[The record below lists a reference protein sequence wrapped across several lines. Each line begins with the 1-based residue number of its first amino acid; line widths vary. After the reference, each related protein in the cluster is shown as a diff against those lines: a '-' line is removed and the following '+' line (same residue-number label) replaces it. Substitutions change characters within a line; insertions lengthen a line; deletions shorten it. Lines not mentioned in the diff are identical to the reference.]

1 VSMSL
6 SDAFFSLHHRDRP
19 LVLCNAWDAYS
30 ARLFE
35 AEGFEAI
42 ATSSAGVANALGYA
56 DGEDVD
62 VDELF
67 AALRRIV
74 RVVRV
79 PVSADLEAGFGIGAS
94 EAVRSVERALEA
106 GAVGGNLEDY
116 DPRARD
122 AISADAQCE
131 RIRAIKARCQVLG
144 AGFFLNARTDLMLH
158 ALGEPSTR
166 VDRTIERLQ
175 AFSAAGADGLFAPG
189 VTDAETI
196 GRIAAAV
203 DRPFNVLA
211 GPVSPTVAELAGLGV
226 ARVSVGSWPARV
238 AMGAARAAARE
249 LRDRGTFTFM
259 GGASVT
265 YDESNALF
273 ARASP

>member
-1 VSMSL
+1 MTPSE
-6 SDAFFSLHHRDRP
+6 AFFSLHHRDQP

-30 ARLFE
+30 ARVFE

-62 VDELF
+62 IDELF
-67 AALRRIV
+67 ASLRRIV

-79 PVSADLEAGFGIGAS
+79 PVSADLEAGFGIDAAA
-94 EAVRSVERALEA
+94 AVRSVERALDA

-122 AISADAQCE
+122 VISVDLHCE
-131 RIRAIKARCQVLG
+131 RIRAIKARCEALG
-144 AGFFLNARTDLMLH
+144 ARFFLNARTDVMLH
-158 ALGEPSTR
+158 ALGDASTR
-166 VDRTIERLQ
+166 VDRTIERLR

-189 VTDAETI
+189 VSDARTI
-196 GRIAAAV
+196 ERIAAAL

-211 GPVSPTVAELAGLGV
+211 GPATPSVAELGRLGV
-226 ARVSVGSWPARV
+226 RRISVGSWPARI
-238 AMGAARAAARE
+238 AMGAARGAARE
-249 LRDRGTFTFM
+249 LRDRGTFAFTA
-259 GGASVT
+259 GPAVT

-273 ARASP
+273 ARR

>member
-1 VSMSL
+1 MSAA
-6 SDAFFSLHHRDRP
+6 DTFFALHQSDRP

-35 AEGFEAI
+35 AQGFAAI

-79 PVSADLEAGFGIGAS
+79 PVSADLEAGFGVAAAA
-94 EAVRSVERALEA
+94 AVRTVERAIEA

-122 AISADAQCE
+122 VISTEAQCE
-131 RIRAIKARCQVLG
+131 RIQAVKARCEALG
-144 AGFFLNARTDLMLH
+144 VRFFLNARTDLMLH
-158 ALGEPSTR
+158 ALGDAATR
-166 VDRTIERLQ
+166 VDRTIGRLQ
-175 AFSAAGADGLFAPG
+175 AYAAAGADGVFAPG
-189 VTDAETI
+189 ASDAPAIE
-196 GRIAAAV
+196 RIAAAV
-203 DRPFNVLA
+203 PVPLNVLA
-211 GPVSPTVAELAGLGV
+211 GPATPSVAELARLGV
-226 ARVSVGSWPARV
+226 ARISVGSWPARV

-249 LRDRGTFTFM
+249 LRERGTYAFTS
-259 GGASVT
+259 GPVVT

-273 ARASP
+273 VR

>member
-1 VSMSL
+1 VSAA
-6 SDAFFSLHHRDRP
+6 DVFFSLHERDTP

-62 VDELF
+62 PDELF
-67 AALRRIV
+67 ASLRRIV

-79 PVSADLEAGFGIGAS
+79 PVSADLEAGFGADAAA
-94 EAVRSVERALEA
+94 AVRSVERALDA

-122 AISADAQCE
+122 VISTEAHCE
-131 RIRAIKARCQVLG
+131 RIRAVKARCSALG
-144 AGFFLNARTDLMLH
+144 TRFFLNARTDVMLH
-158 ALGEPSTR
+158 ALGDPGAR
-166 VDRTIERLQ
+166 VDRTIERLR

-189 VTDAETI
+189 ITDAPTI
-196 GRIAAAV
+196 QRIVAAL

-211 GPVSPTVAELAGLGV
+211 GPVTPPVAELARLGV

-249 LRDRGTFTFM
+249 LCERGTFGFTS
-259 GGASVT
+259 GLSVT

-273 ARASP
+273 ARP